1 MQIADWGLAVLRRV
15 LTAIVLLAAVIA
27 AILYSNRVV
36 FTAILAVFV
45 LLATREYIGLA
56 RLLGAP
62 PFESLQIVGAA
73 VLLALFAWD
82 ISLIPA
88 TLFALCLAAALATLT
103 TQSRMN
109 QSLARVS
116 ATCFGWL
123 YLPLT
128 LGWLVPLRFDIG
140 YAKLGIRM
148 LFLLLVVIWA
158 GDIFAYFVGRAIGR
172 HKLAPR
178 ISPGK
183 TVEGFV
189 GGMLGNLAAAAIY
202 HHFQLTEFART
213 EILLIA
219 LAFGTVGQLADLF
232 ESVLKRGAGVKDS
245 SSILPG
251 HGGVLDRIDSLLL
264 ATPVLYFYLWW
275 RFSGGEVVVN

>member
-1 MQIADWGLAVLRRV
+1 M
-15 LTAIVLLAAVIA
+15 
-27 AILYSNRVV
+27 
-36 FTAILAVFV
+36 
-45 LLATREYIGLA
+45 
-56 RLLGAP
+56 
-62 PFESLQIVGAA
+62 VGAA

-88 TLFALCLAAALATLT
+88 ALFVLCLAAALATLT

-128 LGWLVPLRFDIG
+128 LGWLVPLRFDLLDDP
-140 YAKLGIRM
+140 YLGERM

-158 GDIFAYFVGRAIGR
+158 GDICAYFVGRAVGR
-172 HKLAPR
+172 RKLAPR

-183 TVEGFV
+183 TVEGFL
-189 GGMLGNLAAAAIY
+189 GGMLGNVAAAAIY
-202 HHFQLTEFART
+202 HHFQMAEISATV
-213 EILLIA
+213 ILLLA
-219 LAFGTVGQLADLF
+219 LLIGTVGQLADLF

-264 ATPVLYFYLWW
+264 ATPVLYFFLWW
-275 RFSGGEVVVN
+275 LSTGREVVVN